1 MDVRA
6 LTDTELELLLEA
18 ATAELAGRRVPGAR
32 VGEVRVWDGT
42 GIALVHDFDI
52 PAGAVVTPRHSRPAP
67 AARAGTL
74 ATAP

>member
-32 VGEVRVWDGT
+32 VGEVRV
-42 GIALVHDFDI
+42 
-52 PAGAVVTPRHSRPAP
+52 
-67 AARAGTL
+67 
-74 ATAP
+74 